1 VLGDYDQAS
10 GPEDAVHGL
19 PLIPGQAGRSGAGTV
34 LFWLSGRRVEAD
46 VDVLEALAALSLG
59 LFRVCAPVSGR
70 QDDVVGERG

>member
-1 VLGDYDQAS
+1 VALVSSNVLRDYDPAS

-19 PLIPGQAGRSGAGTV
+19 PNASGGQAGRSGAGTV

-59 LFRVCAPVSGR
+59 LFRSTCAGPR
-70 QDDVVGERG
+70 